1 MKKLFKLFALTAVIM
16 LCILSISALAEG
28 TGVYIDGVAVKFDNS
43 TGYPFVSGGRTLV
56 PLRVTME
63 SFGAS
68 VDWEADTSTAIVRK
82 DTTTVRCKINENC
95 IYRNNVKIE
104 NDAAAVIV
112 GGRTYLPIRAVLE
125 AFGAE
130 VGWDGSVKVTSPGNG
145 TLIYS
150 IENTPSSTRNYW
162 PVWNKALELKKS
174 GDYTGC
180 INTIKSISQVFL
192 SENQNASGAMLYK
205 HMGECYSNLK
215 EYSNASACFKR
226 EAYYWSITPGME
238 QSRIDAERRS
248 NLIKTTT
255 QLYVKTTD
263 NSMGARTYFGVKHE
277 PEGGTILGA
286 YAEGDTGIY
295 NPYNPDMFYMD
306 TLPELVGKDMGAYL
320 LYFTYGSS
328 VSVYDSHIKRAAE
341 KNKIIQF
348 HLQPLNGLA
357 SVNGTDGYL
366 IKLAKEMEERSKTC
380 KLMLRFAGEM
390 NDVTSKWYSEDP
402 KVFIEKFR
410 TVADIF
416 HKYAPSVPV
425 IWAPN
430 FYPADT
436 MDDYYPGDKYVD
448 YVGISSY
455 KSHSPVTDPL
465 RQGVDR
471 GRWSNQLDTIY
482 SLYGHKKPIIV
493 VEGGATYMD
502 YDTGADITPFAS
514 RQLEDFYTY
523 LPIKY
528 PNVKMSFMF
537 DRNNDRTRYCLSSNK
552 QYLEA
557 YQRGISSD
565 LFVSDLTKS
574 AYKYEYY
581 EIGNN
586 VKVKA
591 EKTELCC
598 YVTTPDN
605 DTSYVN
611 YYINGTYL
619 ATGKG
624 IPYSVNADLTKYKG
638 QKVEVTATAY
648 GSDNN
653 PSSTYTVK
661 INVV

>member
-1 MKKLFKLFALTAVIM
+1 MRRVLKFFTVTALIL
-16 LCILSISALAEG
+16 LCILSISVFADG
-28 TGVYIDGVAVKFDNS
+28 TSVYIDGVEVKFDNS

-63 SFGAS
+63 SFGGS
-68 VDWEADTSTAIVRK
+68 VDWEPDTATAIVRK
-82 DTTTVRCKINENC
+82 DTTTVRCKIGENC

-150 IENTPSSTRNYW
+150 IENTPSVTKNYW
-162 PVWNKALELKKS
+162 PVWNNAIALKNA
-174 GDYTGC
+174 GDFTGC
-180 INTIKSISQVFL
+180 IETIMSISKVFL
-192 SENQNASGAMLYK
+192 EENQNASGAMLYK

-248 NLIKTTT
+248 NLIKTST

-263 NSMGARTYFGVKHE
+263 ASMGARTYFGVMHE
-277 PEGGTILGA
+277 PVGGTILGA

-295 NPYNPDMFYMD
+295 NPYNPAMFYMD
-306 TLPELVGKDMGAYL
+306 TFPKLVGKDMGAYL
-320 LYFTYGSS
+320 LYLTYGSS
-328 VSVYDSHIKRAAE
+328 VSIYDSHINKAAE

-348 HLQPLNGLA
+348 HLQPLDGLA
-357 SVNGTDGYL
+357 SVNGNDGYL
-366 IKLAKEMEERSKTC
+366 IKLAKEMEERSKKC

-402 KVFIEKFR
+402 KKFIEKFR
-410 TVADIF
+410 IVADTF

-430 FYPADT
+430 FYPPDT
-436 MDDYYPGDKYVD
+436 MDDYYPGDEYVD

-455 KSHSPVTDPL
+455 MMHTPVTDPL
-465 RQGVDR
+465 GQGVDR
-471 GRWSNQLDTIY
+471 SRWSNQLDKIY

-493 VEGGATYMD
+493 VEGGASYMD
-502 YDTGADITPFAS
+502 YDTWADITPFAS
-514 RQLEDFYTY
+514 RQIEDFYKY

-528 PNVKMSFMF
+528 PNVKMSFVF
-537 DRNNDRTRYCLSSNK
+537 DQNKDRSRYCLSTNE

-557 YQRGISSD
+557 YKRGIASD

-574 AYKYEYY
+574 EYKYDYY

-605 DTSYVN
+605 DTSYVI
-611 YYINGTYL
+611 YYINGAYVAT
-619 ATGKG
+619 ATGA
-624 IPYSVNADLTKYKG
+624 PYTASVDFTQYKG
-638 QKVEVTATAY
+638 QQVEVTATAFC
-648 GSDNN
+648 SDNTS
-653 PSSTYTVK
+653 SSTYSVK